1 MAKACVFCA
10 WEDAPHLTKDM
21 KDAILMGIPPWQR
34 QSRTKGIPSLG
45 SGLIYPIPEEEFV
58 ISPVELLKHWPR
70 VFSLDVGWKVNAALF
85 GALDR
90 ETDTLYIYDE
100 IYKAN
105 SEPAVVASAIRS
117 RGEWIPGVIDPA
129 ARGRSVK
136 DGTALL
142 SIYRQFNLEIM
153 PAVNAVEAGLSAVWE
168 RLAEGRLK
176 VFSTCQNTIA
186 EYRLYRRDENGKV
199 IKQND
204 HAMDAL
210 RYMVM
215 SGLQRAVTEPQIR
228 NGRRWYDWS
237 AEEHPWY
244 GSYTPSKDII

>member
-1 MAKACVFCA
+1 MKAAVFCE
-10 WEDAPHLTKDM
+10 WSESPHLTEDM
-21 KDAILMGIPPWQR
+21 KEAILASIPPWQR
-34 QSRTKGIPSLG
+34 ESRTKGIPSLG
-45 SGLIYPIPEEEFV
+45 AGLIFPIPEEEFTIV
-58 ISPVELLKHWPR
+58 PCELRKEWPR
-70 VFSLDVGWKVNAALF
+70 IFALDVGWKVNACLF
-85 GALDR
+85 GAVDR

-105 SEPAVVASAIRS
+105 SEPAVVAAAIRA

-142 SIYRQFNLEIM
+142 SVYRGLGLEVM
-153 PAVNAVEAGLSAVWE
+153 PAINTVEAGITSVWE
-168 RLAEGRLK
+168 RLAEGRIK
-176 VFSTCQNTIA
+176 IFKTCQNTIA

-199 IKQND
+199 VKQND

-215 SGLQRAVTEPQIR
+215 SGLQRAITEPMGK
-228 NGRRWYDWS
+228 NGKRWFDWEP
-237 AEEHPWY
+237 ADYPWY
-244 GSYTPSKDII
+244 GSGEKGLN